1 MFGPKLER
9 LERKIKEI
17 NAIKGSYRGEIE
29 EATHKLK
36 DRRISQDE
44 FERIRLRNEER
55 MERLSEKIR
64 DLRTQ
69 IHMIRRD

>member
-17 NAIKGSYRGEIE
+17 NAIKGSYRGETE
-29 EATHKLK
+29 EAMHKLK
-36 DRRISQDE
+36 ERRISQDE
-44 FERIRLRNEER
+44 FERVRLRNEER
-55 MERLSEKIR
+55 MERLNERIR

-69 IHMIRRD
+69 IHLIRKE